1 MYTLGGPSCTI
12 DRPSRPII
20 HDDLIKWKHFPRYW
34 PFVWGI
40 HRSSVNSLH
49 KGQWRGA
56 LMLSLISTWINGWVY
71 NHEAGD
77 LRRHQALYGVFVMI
91 QYSQVPLY
99 HTTFII
105 RLYWS
110 ILGLQSQETPSMA
123 IYAMCEYFWANLPC
137 YNWTALNSML
147 VLYCINVRYKE
158 MVVQNKWCQ
167 QEKTYCNTILLGL
180 DSSICG
186 KIIVDI
192 HQVYQPT
199 FLSSPNVRLRDNY

>member
-40 HRSSVNSLH
+40 HGSSVNSPH

-56 LMLSLISTWINGWVY
+56 LMFSLISTWMNGWIN

-77 LRRHQALYGVFVMI
+77 LRRHQAHYGVFVMI

-110 ILGLQSQETPSMA
+110 ILGLKSRDTLNG
-123 IYAMCEYFWANLPC
+123 YLCHVWVFLANLPC
-137 YNWTALNSML
+137 FNRTALNSVL

-158 MVVQNKWCQ
+158 MVVQNKWCPH
-167 QEKTYCNTILLGL
+167 EKTYCNTIMLGL

-199 FLSSPNVRLRDNY
+199 FSSTPNVRLRDN